1 MALNANDIESIA
13 HLETDIEE
21 WTNDLADYT
30 ADGDKRSA
38 RDAKEMI
45 RDAKAEIAVIKGA
58 DPNTVDCSPAN
69 EGIHGT
75 DRRYTFA
82 L

>member
-1 MALNANDIESIA
+1 MALSKNDEETLN
-13 HLETDIEE
+13 HLTTDIEE
-21 WTNDLADYT
+21 WTNDLAGYI

-45 RDAKAEIAVIKGA
+45 RDAKAEIEVLYGA
-58 DPNTVDCSPAN
+58 DPDTVDCSPAN